1 MSTLQIEVCTIDEV
15 KIHSNAD
22 SLDIVVVK
30 GWQCVT
36 KKGEC
41 SVGDKVV
48 FFPPDTLLPE
58 SWTDKFGV
66 TNYCSE
72 KNNMRRV
79 HRTRLRGEPS
89 FGLVVRPP
97 EEEDWDVETDVA
109 EFYGAQ
115 KYEPPITCKVDNAA
129 PDDPMCPKYT
139 EIENMRNYPHVFDEG
154 EEVILTEKIHG
165 ENVRIAI
172 IDGEKKAGS
181 RRLMRQE
188 PEDPS
193 KSKFWY
199 AWSIPEVKSMME
211 DLAKDHKQ
219 VILYGEEFGPVQFLK
234 YNTANKMDFRV
245 FDLFIDGNFVDYDV
259 FIPICEIHGVKYV
272 PIVARIPYNLKEVAK
287 FSEGQTLVNDAQ
299 HMREGI
305 VARPV
310 KERRHPK
317 IDRVVLKYV
326 SDTYLLGKSA
336 KKDTTDV

>member
-15 KIHSNAD
+15 KVHSNAD

-36 KKGEC
+36 KKGEY

-66 TNYCSE
+66 TNYCGE
-72 KNNMRRV
+72 KDNMRRV

-89 FGLVVRPP
+89 FGLVVRP
-97 EEEDWDVETDVA
+97 EQDWWKVGSEVA
-109 EFYGAQ
+109 EFYGAR
-115 KYEPPITCKVDNAA
+115 KYDLPITCKLDNAA
-129 PDDPMCPKYT
+129 PDDPLCPKYT
-139 EIENMRNYPHVFDEG
+139 DIENMRNYPHIFEDG

-165 ENVRIAI
+165 SSFLLAI

-181 RRLMRQE
+181 RRLMRKE
-188 PEDPS
+188 PEDYS
-193 KSKFWY
+193 TSWYWY
-199 AWSIPEVKSMME
+199 AWSLPEIKAMME
-211 DLAKDHKQ
+211 DLAKNHKQ
-219 VILYGEEFGPVQFLK
+219 VILYGEVFGPVQFLK
-234 YNTANKMDFRV
+234 YNTANKLDIRV
-245 FDLFIDGNFVDYDV
+245 FDLFIDGKFVDYDV
-259 FIPICEIHGVKYV
+259 FISLCQNFSVKHV

-299 HMREGI
+299 HIREGVVVKPI
-305 VARPV
+305 
-310 KERRHPK
+310 KERNHPK
-317 IDRVVLKYV
+317 IGRCILKYV